1 MSLTRRDFMK
11 SFGFF
16 LASMVLSG
24 CVSHRDKADTPR
36 DRLRICWQ
44 RLDWLAEQTQQ
55 ASKAKQGEDA
65 LKRGEDARSQLVA
78 DHRQALDEL
87 VEAGD
92 LDKAVAAQVQ
102 VAFGAAAYHVWRSNA
117 PITCYEPVMVDYAP
131 VTSAQLGQQAA
142 ILAQGKDLDPNTV
155 AQMQAAI
162 ARDIAFLALTNTDRQ
177 ALYTRL
183 IQASQE
189 GQAIPQ
195 FDQLELEV
203 SPDAAQAAQFLVELL
218 WNQEV

>member
-1 MSLTRRDFMK
+1 MSLTRRDLMK
-11 SFGFF
+11 SLGCF

-24 CVSHRDKADTPR
+24 CLPRDDKADTPR
-36 DRLRICWQ
+36 DRLRLCWQ
-44 RLDWLAEQTQQ
+44 RLDWLAEQTLQ
-55 ASKAKQGEDA
+55 ARKAKSGEDT
-65 LKRGEDARSQLVA
+65 LKKSEDARTRLVA

-87 VEAGD
+87 VVAGD
-92 LDKAVAAQVQ
+92 LDQAVAAQAQ
-102 VAFGAAAYHVWRSNA
+102 VAFVAAAYHIWRSNA

-162 ARDIAFLALTNTDRQ
+162 ARDIAFLTLTDTDRQ
-177 ALYTRL
+177 ELYSGL
-183 IQASQE
+183 IQASQK
-189 GQAIPQ
+189 GQPIPQ

-203 SPDAAQAAQFLVELL
+203 SPDAVQAAQFLVELL
-218 WNQEV
+218 WNREA